1 MTTNKD
7 RPRPLVLVILDGFG
21 LGYAWH
27 GNAMLEARLV
37 NFKSYWYRF
46 AHAILQAS
54 GEAVGLPPRTQGN
67 SETGHLNL
75 GAGSIVRQDFG
86 YISHFIETGD
96 FFKNPVLLGAL
107 EHTKKYQSKLHIL
120 GLLSDGGVHSH
131 YSHLFALLDLI
142 VREKYEREV
151 GLHIF
156 LDGRDTPP
164 TSALSYIKMLEEKIK
179 SLPNVRIASVCGR
192 YYAMD
197 RDRRWQRT
205 SKAWQAIALGVG
217 LQAKNAREA
226 VEKAY
231 GAGFTDE
238 FVPPT
243 VIVGEK
249 EQPFTVA
256 DNDAFIFFNFRP
268 DRARQLTATFIKPN
282 LSEMQITKT
291 FNNLYFATFVLY
303 HEFFP
308 AKVVFQPEK
317 PKVTLAKV
325 LSDHGFSQ
333 FHIAETEKYA
343 HVTYFFNGGNEKPH
357 PNEEWQLIPSPK
369 VATYDLKPEMS
380 AFLITKAVK
389 ERLKQKKDDFIL
401 INYANADMVGHTGN
415 FSAVVIALQV
425 LDVCLRTLTLA
436 VWRAGGEVL
445 VTADHGNAE
454 EMISIRSGFPHTE
467 HTANPVPIIYLSRTN
482 HRPFRPFGI
491 LADVAPTILEILYIP
506 QPSEM
511 TGVSL
516 FRPLPANLNLR
527 SVGPKETQK
536 ISNSE
541 NVIINLKDHDTS

>member
-1 MTTNKD
+1 MPPKTD
-7 RPRPLVLVILDGFG
+7 RPQPLVLVVLDGFG

-46 AHAILQAS
+46 AHSVLQAS

-86 YISHFIETGD
+86 YISHFIATGE

-107 EHTKKYQSKLHIL
+107 EHTKRYKSKLHIL

-142 VREKYEREV
+142 VRERFDREV
-151 GLHIF
+151 GLHLF

-164 TSALSYIKMLEEKIK
+164 TSALSYIKMVEDKIRQI
-179 SLPNVRIASVCGR
+179 PNVRIASLSGR

-205 SKAWQAIALGVG
+205 SRAWQAIALGVG
-217 LQAKNAREA
+217 LRSKNARDA

-231 GAGFTDE
+231 GTGFSDE

-243 VIVGEK
+243 VIIPEA
-249 EQPFTVA
+249 QTPFTVA

-282 LSEMQITKT
+282 LTEMQISQT

-303 HEFFP
+303 DEFLP

-317 PKVTLAKV
+317 PKITLAKV
-325 LSDHGFSQ
+325 LSEQGLSQ

-343 HVTYFFNGGNEKPH
+343 HVTYFFNGGDEKPH
-357 PNEEWQLIPSPK
+357 PKEEWQLIPSPK
-369 VATYDLKPEMS
+369 VATYDLRPEMS
-380 AFLITKAVK
+380 AFVITKILK

-401 INYANADMVGHTGN
+401 VNYANADMVGHTGN
-415 FSAVVIALQV
+415 FSAIVIALQV
-425 LDVCLRTLTLA
+425 LDTCLRTLTLA

-454 EMISIRSGFPHTE
+454 EMISMRSGFPNTE
-467 HTANPVPIIYLSRTN
+467 HTANPVPIVYLSREN

-491 LADVAPTILEILYIP
+491 LADVAPTILEIMHIA
-506 QPSEM
+506 QPPEM
-511 TGVSL
+511 TGISL
-516 FRPLPANLNLR
+516 FRPLPAGVAFR
-527 SVGPKETQK
+527 SGESREREVARP
-536 ISNSE
+536 S
-541 NVIINLKDHDTS
+541 